1 MTDQP
6 YIDPN
11 SGAAQQPGGLG
22 VPPQEVVEVEEVVE
36 PDVSTQIQDDPAGQ
50 DAVNPDP
57 EASSQEELSER
68 TGEMVT
74 GEGETLVTAE
84 QAAASDDPT
93 FPAEGSSVEEP
104 VEEPVEES
112 DAFDPSEHNVDEVL
126 AYITENPEEKDAI
139 LEAERAGRKRKTI
152 LDS

>member
-22 VPPQEVVEVEEVVE
+22 VPSQEAREVEEVVE
-36 PDVSTQIQDDPAGQ
+36 PDVSTQIQDDPDGQ

-57 EASSQEELSER
+57 EAEPQEELSER

-84 QAAASDDPT
+84 QAEASDDPA
-93 FPAEGSSVEEP
+93 FPAEKSPEEGA
-104 VEEPVEES
+104 
-112 DAFDPSEHNVDEVL
+112 DTFDPSKHNVDEVL
-126 AYITENPEEKDAI
+126 AHIAANPDEKDAI
-139 LEAERAGRKRKTI
+139 LEAESAGRKRKTI

>member
-22 VPPQEVVEVEEVVE
+22 IPSQEVREVEEAVE

-50 DAVNPDP
+50 DAVDPDP
-57 EASSQEELSER
+57 EAEPQEELSER
-68 TGEMVT
+68 TGEMAT
-74 GEGETLVTAE
+74 GEGETLVTPE

-93 FPAEGSSVEEP
+93 FPAEESSD
-104 VEEPVEES
+104 EEPVEES

-126 AYITENPEEKDAI
+126 AYIAENPEEKDAI

>member
-22 VPPQEVVEVEEVVE
+22 VPPQEVIGVEEVVE
-36 PDVSTQIQDDPAGQ
+36 PDVSTQIQDDPDGQ

-57 EASSQEELSER
+57 EVSSQEELSER

-74 GEGETLVTAE
+74 GEGETVVTPE

-93 FPAEGSSVEEP
+93 FPAEESSGEEGVEG
-104 VEEPVEES
+104 ES
-112 DAFDPSEHNVDEVL
+112 DAFDPSQHNVDEVL
-126 AYITENPEEKDAI
+126 AYIAANPDEKDAI
-139 LEAERAGRKRKTI
+139 LEAESAGRKRKTI

>member
-22 VPPQEVVEVEEVVE
+22 VPTQEVPEVEEVVE
-36 PDVSTQIQDDPAGQ
+36 PDVSTQTQDDPAGQ

-57 EASSQEELSER
+57 EVSSQEELSER
-68 TGEMVT
+68 TGEAVT
-74 GEGETLVTAE
+74 GEGEVLVTPE

-93 FPAEGSSVEEP
+93 FPVEGSSD
-104 VEEPVEES
+104 EEPVEES
-112 DAFDPSEHNVDEVL
+112 DTFDPSGHNVDEVL
-126 AYITENPEEKDAI
+126 AYIAENPEEKDAI